1 MNINELI
8 SIQQSAGKEYDSYKS
23 ALMVCAGTA
32 CVANKALPLI
42 DALKE
47 ELLKRG
53 LERKYLVVPTGCN
66 GFCAQGPIMVVQPEG
81 IFYQKLTA
89 EDLGEV
95 IDQHLEGGKPVERLL
110 YNLDGVAIPKMKDIP
125 FFGKQKLLA
134 LRHRGML
141 NPGSIE
147 DYIRLGGYQAIHK
160 TITESTPEEVVKTL
174 IRSGLRGRG
183 GGGFPAGV
191 KWQSCVEAA
200 AKAQRKPV
208 VVCNADEGDPGAF
221 MDRSI
226 VEADPH
232 SVIEGMMAGAFAIG
246 AEEGF
251 IYMRKEYPLAMHRL
265 DVALEQAREKGLLGK
280 GILGTNFNFD
290 IVVHRGAGAFVCG
303 ESSALM
309 ASMAGL
315 PGEPRAKYVRSV
327 EKGYK
332 DGPTVLNNVE
342 TWANVSLIIEKGAEW
357 FAAIGTGD
365 VSESPWGGCSG
376 TKVFSVVGDI
386 NNIGLVEVPMG
397 ISLREIIYDIGGGIP
412 DGKAFKGVQT
422 GGPSGGVI
430 PAEKLDL
437 PVDFDSLTAEGSM
450 MGSGGMVV
458 MDENTCMVQIAKYF
472 VDFLKGESCGKCTP
486 CREGLVALGQIL
498 GRITEGRGKEGDI
511 ELLESYGSTMN
522 DSCLCALGRDAPNSV
537 ISTIR
542 YFRDEYEAHIKDHV
556 CPAGKCHALIN
567 YTIIAENCTGCTLCA
582 IKCPVDA
589 ITGSRKEVH
598 VIDQEKCIKC
608 GVCYD
613 VCNFGAVEVK

>member
-613 VCNFGAVEVK
+613 VCNFDAVEVK